1 MKNFKFK
8 LNFIL
13 NLSRKL
19 KVFKKSISFFT
30 NIKKI
35 LRFEN
40 IKKIFIEA
48 YDQFYLKK
56 YKLRYFIFFLSLIIF
71 YYLIYLSFPGILHN
85 KSDQNYFTKLLRDQY
100 GLEFS
105 LTPDI
110 NYTILP
116 KPHFQINDVI
126 IFNNNQ
132 NFQKEIAQVKKLK
145 LYLHQT
151 NFFKKQKLK
160 IKSVELFETN
170 FFINKNDLTYLQKFF
185 NKGFLGRPITV
196 KKANLFYQ
204 DMEKSTISFLN
215 LKKVNIFFNDKI
227 NNDVLNS
234 EGEIFN
240 IPFNVTWKNDP
251 FKLEQITNLRFKKIN
266 LDISNITKIYNK
278 KKLHKL
284 QVYLNRSRYLIDYQ
298 FSDKNIVFNSNNS
311 FIGND
316 KLIFSGNIFVDPF
329 NFEISSSLDR
339 LKLKSLFLNGSLLKE
354 ILSRDFILNENFNGK
369 INLDIKKL
377 ENNPFFNRLKVNA
390 NFKGRNLEFNNSVF
404 LNDKIANLIIKKGTL
419 FEEKN
424 DLIFKSTVEF
434 VINDL
439 DKFYNKLV
447 VPKKNRN
454 NFKSL
459 KLEILIN
466 LTNDEFKILSI
477 KNERF
482 ENKEFQEIDELIY
495 EFNSGGIKVSNWIE
509 FKNFANK
516 IISSYSG

>member
-1 MKNFKFK
+1 
-8 LNFIL
+8 
-13 NLSRKL
+13 
-19 KVFKKSISFFT
+19 
-30 NIKKI
+30 
-35 LRFEN
+35 
-40 IKKIFIEA
+40 
-48 YDQFYLKK
+48 
-56 YKLRYFIFFLSLIIF
+56 
-71 YYLIYLSFPGILHN
+71 
-85 KSDQNYFTKLLRDQY
+85 
-100 GLEFS
+100 
-105 LTPDI
+105 
-110 NYTILP
+110 
-116 KPHFQINDVI
+116 
-126 IFNNNQ
+126 
-132 NFQKEIAQVKKLK
+132 
-145 LYLHQT
+145 
-151 NFFKKQKLK
+151 
-160 IKSVELFETN
+160 
-170 FFINKNDLTYLQKFF
+170 
-185 NKGFLGRPITV
+185 
-196 KKANLFYQ
+196 
-204 DMEKSTISFLN
+204 MEKVLSFLN

-227 NNDVLNS
+227 NNDVLNF

-251 FKLEQITNLRFKKIN
+251 FKLEKIINLKFKKIN
-266 LDISNITKIYNK
+266 LNVSNITKLYNK

-339 LKLKSLFLNGSLLKE
+339 LKLKSLFLNGFLLKE

-439 DKFYNKLV
+439 NKFYNKLV
-447 VPKKNRN
+447 VPKK
-454 NFKSL
+454 KQ
-459 KLEILIN
+459 K
-466 LTNDEFKILSI
+466 
-477 KNERF
+477 
-482 ENKEFQEIDELIY
+482 
-495 EFNSGGIKVSNWIE
+495 
-509 FKNFANK
+509 
-516 IISSYSG
+516 